1 MSRLKRLQ
9 GTLLI
14 GLGTLIAAT
23 AHSAHGQQGLASRGE
38 RSILQ
43 GLQVCHRIKD
53 VNARLSCFD
62 NLARQNAPPRFAGKL
77 GFKTTP
83 FEINEP
89 HILRY
94 RSEGVI
100 FVLYLLDA
108 KGEVVQNLHIGGGGE
123 DSFLID
129 KPGIYS
135 LQIDGSATWK
145 IWIDPSE

>member
-1 MSRLKRLQ
+1 MSRRKRLQ
-9 GTLLI
+9 GALLI
-14 GLGTLIAAT
+14 GLGALVVAT
-23 AHSAHGQQGLASRGE
+23 ATGAHGQQGLATRGE
-38 RSILQ
+38 RTILQ
-43 GLQVCHRIKD
+43 ALQICHRMKD
-53 VNARLSCFD
+53 VKARLLCFD

-77 GFKTTP
+77 GFKTKP

-100 FVLYLLDA
+100 FVLYLFDA